1 MRIILLGA
9 PGVGKG
15 TQAKLICEN
24 FKIPHISTG
33 DIFRANI
40 KEKTPLGVEATR
52 YIEAG
57 NLVPDS
63 LTISIVKDRLNNE
76 DCNEGFLLDGFP
88 RNISQAKA
96 LESFLNEKKQCIDKV
111 IMIDIEQHVI
121 IERMA
126 GRRFCTNCG
135 TSYHV
140 KFNPSK
146 NEGKCDS
153 CGSDLIQRP
162 DDKEEIVLDRLSVYN
177 KSTKPLVDFYNALG
191 LLHKVQGDNDISD
204 VFNSIY
210 THLKAI

>member
-40 KEKTPLGVEATR
+40 KEMTPLGIEAKK
-52 YIEAG
+52 YIEEG

-63 LTISIVKDRLNNE
+63 LTISIVKDRLNKE
-76 DCNEGFLLDGFP
+76 DCKDGFLLDGFP
-88 RNISQAKA
+88 RNINQAKT
-96 LESFLNEKKQCIDKV
+96 LESFLNGKKLYIDKV
-111 IMIDIEQHVI
+111 ISIDIPQHIV
-121 IERMA
+121 IERIA

-135 TSYHV
+135 ASYHV

-146 NEGKCDS
+146 SGDKCEA
-153 CGSDLIQRP
+153 CGSDLVQRQ
-162 DDKEEIVLDRLSVYN
+162 DDKEEIVIDRLSVYN
-177 KSTKPLVDFYNALG
+177 KATKPLIDYYNAFDI
-191 LLHKVQGDNDISD
+191 LHKVQGDSDIND
-204 VFNSIY
+204 VFDSIY